1 MIAVWIVAVGF
12 TLVGVL
18 YSLPKYY
25 KIFTCS
31 SYTTGRIIETR
42 RDLGTDQEGITA
54 KYEYYVDGIRYVA
67 STGWT
72 TFAHFSRE
80 KEYKVKYNPQK
91 PQVSFINMSGIYINV
106 FFGTVFILVGIGAF
120 FLGIFL
126 SLFVI

>member
-31 SYTTGRIIETR
+31 GDTTGRIIESR
-42 RDLGTDQEGITA
+42 NSLETDQKALTA

-72 TFAHFSRE
+72 TFAHFL
-80 KEYKVKYNPQK
+80 Y
-91 PQVSFINMSGIYINV
+91 
-106 FFGTVFILVGIGAF
+106 
-120 FLGIFL
+120 
-126 SLFVI
+126 